1 PLAIV
6 GVTGGVV
13 ATTVNPVLGI
23 LLGVVLFLGFALGIG
38 LLLTRWS
45 FYFGSVVLDK
55 DSPGLGRSWRL
66 SKKRT
71 WVLMGLYIVFY
82 FIISSI
88 SFGVQVTFG
97 MVLGNSV
104 LLTLISNLVTL
115 VTTMIFS
122 VGYGVMYLDLKTRH
136 DADDIKEMLE
146 DYKTV
151 Q

>member
-1 PLAIV
+1 M
-6 GVTGGVV
+6 
-13 ATTVNPVLGI
+13 VNTVLGI
-23 LLGVVLFLGFALGIG
+23 LLGIVLFIGSAVGIG

-66 SKKRT
+66 SRKRT
-71 WVLMGLYIVFY
+71 WALMGLYIVFY

-88 SFGVQVTFG
+88 SFGVQMTFG
-97 MVLGNSV
+97 IVLGNSV

-146 DYKTV
+146 DYKTI
-151 Q
+151 